1 MLELTLRTKFW
12 KGSSCYKM
20 TQLPLNKRCW
30 TAVKVGWRV
39 GVEIKEE
46 TGHCHHKTQACT
58 TTPHG
63 ELCQERNE
71 CPPPRPPDRGS
82 HRSTCEIKDSE
93 QSQFRSTR
101 PNESPDE
108 RRDRSQPSGNASV
121 DNSKW
126 KNPLK
131 LTMDKR
137 LSSQTNPLSDWN
149 ANALHESGPPQVDRK
164 SKMKLFIIS
173 PFLEIKGT
181 LKLILA

>member
-1 MLELTLRTKFW
+1 MLALTLRTTFW

-39 GVEIKEE
+39 AEGIKEKIR
-46 TGHCHHKTQACT
+46 HCHHKTGART

-63 ELCQERNE
+63 ELRQEQNE

-82 HRSTCEIKDSE
+82 HRSTCEIKDRE

-101 PNESPDE
+101 PNERPDE
-108 RRDRSQPSGNASV
+108 RRDRSQPSGNACV

-131 LTMDKR
+131 LTIDKR
-137 LSSQTNPLSDWN
+137 LSSQTNPPTDWN
-149 ANALHESGPPQVDRK
+149 ANALHESIPQVHRK